1 MPPSNTLTE
10 YRRTQVM
17 GMSQSQLV
25 VMLYQGAIR
34 YLREAVDQ
42 VRAGRFD
49 LSWQKFDQARRIVV
63 HLYGTLD
70 PAGGELTT
78 KLSALYAFVID
89 QITIANARREHA
101 SAENCI
107 QILSNL
113 KEGWEQLVAE
123 EANSARVAPSAG
135 GMAGT
140 ASSAPASQSCC
151 YQA

>member
-1 MPPSNTLTE
+1 MPQANTLTE

-34 YLREAVDQ
+34 YLREAIDQ
-42 VRAGRFD
+42 IRAGRFD
-49 LSWQKFDQARRIVV
+49 QSWQKFDQARRIVV

-89 QITIANARREHA
+89 QITIANARRELE
-101 SAENCI
+101 SAESCI

-113 KEGWEQLVAE
+113 KEGWEQLAAQ
-123 EANSARVAPSAG
+123 EANSARVAPPAG

-140 ASSAPASQSCC
+140 ASSAPAAQSCC